1 MFQHANPV
9 EVPYKA
15 GFRILILTE
24 CHKEAHKG
32 NAIGHHPPH
41 ALLDSL
47 AESGVFERWGDYR
60 GGEGG
65 RVYRGRRFEVFAGGF
80 HSFDHIPAVSA

>member
-1 MFQHANPV
+1 MSTQ
-9 EVPYKA
+9 
-15 GFRILILTE
+15 
-24 CHKEAHKG
+24 G
-32 NAIGHHPPH
+32 NAIGHHAPH

-65 RVYRGRRFEVFAGGF
+65 KGGVQWARVQVVARGF
-80 HSFDHIPAVSA
+80 HCFEHLPAFFV